1 MGSMLLMGTSS
12 LVLATETVIGEYSAE
27 AVDMTNA
34 VVQQCGHRIS
44 EITLRELIGFEQL
57 S

>member
-34 VVQQCGHRIS
+34 VVQ
-44 EITLRELIGFEQL
+44 
-57 S
+57 

>member
-34 VVQQCGHRIS
+34 VFSSVDTGSLKLH
-44 EITLRELIGFEQL
+44 
-57 S
+57 